1 LPVASQPKPNGKL
14 LAVPISAVLD
24 TGRRQVAYRKT
35 KDGAFELVELV
46 IGQRAEAMTEGNVA
60 AGFYPVLS
68 GLNDGDL
75 VVARGA
81 FLLDSQRQIEGMP
94 SLLYAEGRGP
104 ANLHGEHG
112 GSAAQ
117 PSKQPSSPAP
127 AAGHK
132 H

>member
-1 LPVASQPKPNGKL
+1 
-14 LAVPISAVLD
+14 
-24 TGRRQVAYRKT
+24 
-35 KDGAFELVELV
+35 
-46 IGQRAEAMTEGNVA
+46 MTEGNVA

-68 GLNDGDL
+68 GLSDGDD

-112 GSAAQ
+112 GSAT
-117 PSKQPSSPAP
+117 PSSKQPSSPAP
-127 AAGHK
+127 GAGHK